1 MAKTRS
7 KHQKD
12 LYASYKASKRME
24 VNRKRKLT
32 KLIKMFPANEQ
43 LMAALGNISYRRKT
57 PKTSQWSHSAKAFV
71 KLAKTFTPGR
81 IFEKVGEKK
90 MFMLGTRANGG
101 TIAWRY

>member
-12 LYASYKASKRME
+12 LYAVYKTSKKME

-32 KLIKMFPANEQ
+32 RLLKAFPANKQ
-43 LMAALGNISYRRKT
+43 LVDALANISYRRKT

-71 KLAKTFTPGR
+71 KLAKTFTPGL
-81 IFEKVGEKK
+81 ILEKVSEKK
-90 MFMLGTRANGG
+90 MFALGTRALQKSE
-101 TIAWRY
+101 